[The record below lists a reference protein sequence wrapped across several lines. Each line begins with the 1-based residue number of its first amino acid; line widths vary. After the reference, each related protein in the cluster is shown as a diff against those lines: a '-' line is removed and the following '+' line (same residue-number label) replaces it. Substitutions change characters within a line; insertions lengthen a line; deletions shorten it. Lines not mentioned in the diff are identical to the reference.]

1 MTGAGGPGVVGG
13 PGAQG
18 PAGARTSRE
27 GHWPIHEEVESLR
40 KIGDRVGQSG
50 LRRGR
55 RRAAR
60 GLGVHVV
67 VPAVRHGSDARRA
80 GLSDALPRP
89 PPRSRGLVRPH
100 RGQLESDRACAGRRR
115 RPRGTMG
122 LVVHPACPSVASG
135 DASQCERPR
144 MGPPRHCTRDERLLC
159 AGRWYQR

>member
-1 MTGAGGPGVVGG
+1 MRGARERLGG

-27 GHWPIHEEVESLR
+27 GHWPVHEKVESLR
-40 KIGDRVGQSG
+40 KIGDRVGQRG

-67 VPAVRHGSDARRA
+67 VPAVRHGGGARRA
-80 GLSDALPRP
+80 RLSDALPRP
-89 PPRSRGLVRPH
+89 PPWSRGLVRPH
-100 RGQLESDRACAGRRR
+100 RGHRRAAAPAQDGR

-122 LVVHPACPSVASG
+122 LVVRPACPSVASG
-135 DASQCERPR
+135 DASQCERPL
-144 MGPPRHCTRDERLLC
+144 MGPQRHCTRDERLLC